1 MKKWELTENT
11 TVKCGAKLTQIK
23 AVSEFDAVK
32 IGDLGGWVE
41 SEQSLS
47 EGAWI
52 YDGAAVFRAARVI
65 GGNIYGGDIYGGDI
79 YGGNIHGG
87 NIHGGDIYGGD
98 IYGGNIHGGNIH
110 GGTIRGGTIYGG
122 YIYGGNIYGGYITQ
136 DNNIGFNNVGSENG
150 YLLAYVDSSK
160 IMISR
165 GCFHGTIDE
174 FFEAVK
180 KTHGDNEFGREYK
193 SLRPII
199 ENRLNKFLD

>member
-11 TVKCGAKLTQIK
+11 TVKCGAKLTQIRS
-23 AVSEFDAVK
+23 VSEFDAVK

-79 YGGNIHGG
+79 Y
-87 NIHGGDIYGGD
+87 
-98 IYGGNIHGGNIH
+98 GGNIH